1 MNIISELANLLL
13 VHLIGIKFTPHTVY
27 SINSLSSMISTNWRD
42 LSSLYR
48 LLILCTCII
57 PYQTSPG
64 YICRYVRSV
73 MVSFRFHQAEVLDQM
88 KVVIKD
94 ITAERKTHMIEG
106 AKRINELKL
115 TMDQLDKVGPLSVLT
130 PHPFYLPSFLPL
142 SSFSFLSS
150 SFSFSFSHSLLPP
163 PFLPFSSSFSVSSH
177 CTFPYS
183 TFVLFC

>member
-42 LSSLYR
+42 FSSLYR
-48 LLILCTCII
+48 LLILLI

-163 PFLPFSSSFSVSSH
+163 PFLPSPLPSLFSLIY
-177 CTFPYS
+177 TFPYS